1 MVGVRDADGPT
12 NGTGGCV
19 AFANIVEDAE
29 GDILLGA
36 ARNSAFLFC
45 DWGEILRF
53 SFFDR
58 SEPRFTFPLAARATR
73 MYVTKKGSHVHFI
86 LTGVIVTLVV
96 VELCFVFGGGP
107 DLDVSCDITLI
118 DLVGIQC
125 KLAFADSSSLAVLSV
140 HSGAGEGVV
149 RAVELVTPLR
159 LPPPSF

>member
-1 MVGVRDADGPT
+1 
-12 NGTGGCV
+12 
-19 AFANIVEDAE
+19 
-29 GDILLGA
+29 
-36 ARNSAFLFC
+36 
-45 DWGEILRF
+45 
-53 SFFDR
+53 
-58 SEPRFTFPLAARATR
+58 

-86 LTGVIVTLVV
+86 LTGFIVTLVA
-96 VELCFVFGGGP
+96 VELCSVLGGGP

-149 RAVELVTPLR
+149 RAVELGTPLR